1 MANQKKQG
9 KFQQKKTQKQT
20 PAAKT
25 SSDMNTTKSP
35 GRTAVITAVSLCV
48 FVGILACILFW
59 FNLGFDIS
67 LPGKTFSPG
76 VTIAGVDVGGLKKSE
91 AVEAVSAAIG
101 NSYETES
108 MTVTVLDKEL
118 LITPADSGASFDV
131 EGAVAAAFRTNT
143 AGQDDLNV
151 DIVPYLN
158 LNADAIRNKIAEFGK
173 DFPTEGIP
181 TGSQILQETVD
192 GQKLDVLEVTIG
204 TVYYDF
210 SEEAVYQAI
219 RKAYNAHRFTAD
231 YTCNRMDAAAVD
243 LDALY
248 AQHCIEPVSAALDP
262 ETLEVSQSVVG
273 YRFDLDQAKEALLNS
288 NPGDVLKFPFMEIQP
303 DMDTETLKSM
313 LFRDELSSYE
323 AYQSSSYNR
332 ATNLRL
338 ACEALNGIILLPG
351 DEFSY
356 NKALGERTAEKG
368 YLGAAS
374 YLNGETVTTL
384 GGGICQPSSAL
395 YMCTLYADLEI
406 VERTCHSY
414 PSSYVPL
421 GMDATVSWGGPDFRF
436 KNNTA
441 FPIRI
446 DAVAD
451 GGKVIIKLIGTETK
465 DYYVKMEYEVLGVS
479 YPKTIEEEVEPGSGH
494 KDGEVKTTAYTGYT
508 VQSYKLKYDRE
519 TDELISREKESYS
532 VYSKRDKV
540 VYRVKGEE
548 TKPTETT
555 EPKPTETKPTK
566 PKPTETK
573 PTEPKPTETKP
584 TEPKPTET
592 EPTVPKPTETEPTV
606 PKPTETEPT
615 VPEPTEPEPTQ
626 TTPPETTTP
635 PTTEPTSPPTEAA
648 PSEESESSES

>member
-20 PAAKT
+20 TAAKT
-25 SSDMNTTKSP
+25 SSDVNSTKSP

-108 MTVTVLDKEL
+108 MTVTVLDKQL

-131 EGAVAAAFRTNT
+131 EGAVAAAFRSGT
-143 AGQDDLNV
+143 AGQDDPQV
-151 DIVPYLN
+151 DIIPYLN
-158 LNADAIRNKIAEFGK
+158 LNTEAIRSKIADFGK

-192 GQKLDVLEVTIG
+192 GQEQDVLEVTVG

-210 SEEAVYQAI
+210 SEEALYQAI

-248 AQHCIEPVSAALDP
+248 AEHCIDAVSAELDP

-273 YRFDLDQAKEALLNS
+273 YRFDLEQAKEALLNS
-288 NPGDVLKFPFMEIQP
+288 QPGDVLKFPFLDIQP

-313 LFRDELSSYE
+313 LFRDELATYE
-323 AYQSSSYNR
+323 AYQGSSSNR

-356 NKALGERTAEKG
+356 NQALGERTADKG
-368 YLGAAS
+368 YKGAAS

-436 KNNTA
+436 KNNTD

-451 GGKVIIKLIGTETK
+451 GGKVTIKLIGTETK

-479 YPKTIEEEVEPGSGH
+479 YPETKEIEVEPGSGH

-508 VQSYKLKYDRE
+508 VQSYKLKYDRDS
-519 TDELISREKESYS
+519 DELISREKESYS
-532 VYSKRDKV
+532 AYSKRDKV
-540 VYRVKGEE
+540 VYRVKGAE
-548 TKPTETT
+548 TKPT
-555 EPKPTETKPTK
+555 
-566 PKPTETK
+566 
-573 PTEPKPTETKP
+573 
-584 TEPKPTET
+584 
-592 EPTVPKPTETEPTV
+592 
-606 PKPTETEPT
+606 
-615 VPEPTEPEPTQ
+615 EPTQ

-635 PTTEPTSPPTEAA
+635 PATVPTTPPETTVPPTTTPTTPPETTTPPTTAPTTPPTEATTPDPVTPPA
-648 PSEESESSES
+648 ESESGEG

>member
-20 PAAKT
+20 TAAKT
-25 SSDMNTTKSP
+25 SSDVNSTKSP

-108 MTVTVLDKEL
+108 MTVTVLDKQL

-131 EGAVAAAFRTNT
+131 EGAVAAAFRSGT
-143 AGQDDLNV
+143 AGQDDPQV
-151 DIVPYLN
+151 DIIPYLN
-158 LNADAIRNKIAEFGK
+158 LNTEAIRSKIADFGK

-192 GQKLDVLEVTIG
+192 GQEQDVLEVTVG

-210 SEEAVYQAI
+210 SEEALYQAI

-248 AQHCIEPVSAALDP
+248 AEHCIDAVSAELDP

-273 YRFDLDQAKEALLNS
+273 YRFDLEQAKEALLNS
-288 NPGDVLKFPFMEIQP
+288 QPGDVLKFPFLDIQP

-313 LFRDELSSYE
+313 LFRDELATYE
-323 AYQSSSYNR
+323 AYQGSSSNR

-356 NKALGERTAEKG
+356 NQALGERTADKG
-368 YLGAAS
+368 YKGAAS

-436 KNNTA
+436 KNNTD

-451 GGKVIIKLIGTETK
+451 GGKVTIKLIGTETK

-479 YPKTIEEEVEPGSGH
+479 YPETKEIEVEPGSGH

-508 VQSYKLKYDRE
+508 VQSYKLKYDRDS
-519 TDELISREKESYS
+519 DELISREKESYS
-532 VYSKRDKV
+532 AYSKRDKV
-540 VYRVKGEE
+540 VYRVKGAE
-548 TKPTETT
+548 TKPTET
-555 EPKPTETKPTK
+555 
-566 PKPTETK
+566 
-573 PTEPKPTETKP
+573 
-584 TEPKPTET
+584 
-592 EPTVPKPTETEPTV
+592 
-606 PKPTETEPT
+606 
-615 VPEPTEPEPTQ
+615 EPTQ

-635 PTTEPTSPPTEAA
+635 PATVPTTPPETTVPPTTTPTTPPETTTPPTTAPTTPPTEATTPDPVTPPA
-648 PSEESESSES
+648 ESESGEG

>member
-20 PAAKT
+20 TAAKT
-25 SSDMNTTKSP
+25 SSDVNSTKSP

-76 VTIAGVDVGGLKKSE
+76 VTIAGVDVGGLKKSD

-101 NSYETES
+101 SSYETES
-108 MTVTVLDKEL
+108 MTVTVLDKQL

-131 EGAVAAAFRTNT
+131 EGAVAAAFRSGT
-143 AGQDDLNV
+143 AGQDDPQV
-151 DIVPYLN
+151 DIIPYLN
-158 LNADAIRNKIAEFGK
+158 LNTEAIRSKIADFGK

-192 GQKLDVLEVTIG
+192 GQEQDVLEVTVG

-210 SEEAVYQAI
+210 SEEALYQAI

-248 AQHCIEPVSAALDP
+248 AEHCIDAVSAELDP

-273 YRFDLDQAKEALLNS
+273 YRFDLEQAKEALLNS
-288 NPGDVLKFPFMEIQP
+288 QPGDVLKFPFLDIQP

-313 LFRDELSSYE
+313 LFRDELATYE
-323 AYQSSSYNR
+323 AYQGSSSNR

-356 NKALGERTAEKG
+356 NQALGERTADKG
-368 YLGAAS
+368 YKGAAS

-436 KNNTA
+436 KNNTD

-451 GGKVIIKLIGTETK
+451 GGKVTIKLIGTETK

-479 YPKTIEEEVEPGSGH
+479 YPETKEIEVEPGSGH

-508 VQSYKLKYDRE
+508 VQSYKLKYDRDS
-519 TDELISREKESYS
+519 DELISREKESYS
-532 VYSKRDKV
+532 AYSKRDKV
-540 VYRVKGEE
+540 VYRVKGAE
-548 TKPTETT
+548 TKPTET
-555 EPKPTETKPTK
+555 
-566 PKPTETK
+566 
-573 PTEPKPTETKP
+573 
-584 TEPKPTET
+584 
-592 EPTVPKPTETEPTV
+592 
-606 PKPTETEPT
+606 
-615 VPEPTEPEPTQ
+615 EPTQ

-635 PTTEPTSPPTEAA
+635 PATVPTTPPETTVPPTTAPTTPPETTTPPTTVPTTPPTEATT
-648 PSEESESSES
+648 PDPVTPPVESESGEG

>member
-20 PAAKT
+20 TAAKT
-25 SSDMNTTKSP
+25 SSDVNSTKSP

-108 MTVTVLDKEL
+108 MTVTVLDKQL

-131 EGAVAAAFRTNT
+131 EGAVAAAFRSGT
-143 AGQDDLNV
+143 AGQDDPQV
-151 DIVPYLN
+151 DIIPYLN
-158 LNADAIRNKIAEFGK
+158 LNTEAIRSKIADFGK

-192 GQKLDVLEVTIG
+192 GQEQDVLEVTVG

-210 SEEAVYQAI
+210 SEEALYQAI

-248 AQHCIEPVSAALDP
+248 AEHCIDAVSAELDP

-273 YRFDLDQAKEALLNS
+273 YRFDLEQAKEALLNS
-288 NPGDVLKFPFMEIQP
+288 QPGDVLKFPFLDIQP

-313 LFRDELSSYE
+313 LFRDELATYE
-323 AYQSSSYNR
+323 AYQGSSSNR

-356 NKALGERTAEKG
+356 NQALGERTADKG
-368 YLGAAS
+368 YKGAAS

-436 KNNTA
+436 KNNTD

-451 GGKVIIKLIGTETK
+451 GGKVTIKLIGTETK

-479 YPKTIEEEVEPGSGH
+479 YPETKEIEVEPGSGH

-508 VQSYKLKYDRE
+508 VQSYKLKYDRDS
-519 TDELISREKESYS
+519 DELISREKESYS
-532 VYSKRDKV
+532 AYSKRDKV
-540 VYRVKGEE
+540 VYRVKGAE
-548 TKPTETT
+548 T
-555 EPKPTETKPTK
+555 
-566 PKPTETK
+566 
-573 PTEPKPTETKP
+573 
-584 TEPKPTET
+584 KPTET
-592 EPTVPKPTETEPTV
+592 EPTTPPETTV
-606 PKPTETEPT
+606 PPTTTP
-615 VPEPTEPEPTQ
+615 

-635 PTTEPTSPPTEAA
+635 PTTAPTTPPTEATTPDPVTPPA
-648 PSEESESSES
+648 ESESGEG

>member
-20 PAAKT
+20 TAAKT
-25 SSDMNTTKSP
+25 SSDVNSTKSP

-108 MTVTVLDKEL
+108 MTVTVLDKQL

-131 EGAVAAAFRTNT
+131 EGAVAAAFRIGT
-143 AGQDDLNV
+143 AGQDDPQV
-151 DIVPYLN
+151 DIIPYLN
-158 LNADAIRNKIAEFGK
+158 LNTEAIRSKIADFGK

-192 GQKLDVLEVTIG
+192 GQEQDVLEVTVG

-210 SEEAVYQAI
+210 SEEALYQAI

-248 AQHCIEPVSAALDP
+248 AEHCIDAVSAELDP

-273 YRFDLDQAKEALLNS
+273 YRFDLEQAKEALLNS
-288 NPGDVLKFPFMEIQP
+288 QPGDVLKFPFLDIQP

-313 LFRDELSSYE
+313 LFRDELATYE
-323 AYQSSSYNR
+323 AYQGSSSNR

-356 NKALGERTAEKG
+356 NQALGERTADKG
-368 YLGAAS
+368 YKGAAS

-436 KNNTA
+436 KNNTD

-451 GGKVIIKLIGTETK
+451 GGKVTIKLIGTETK

-479 YPKTIEEEVEPGSGH
+479 YPETKEIEVEPGSGH

-508 VQSYKLKYDRE
+508 VQSYKLKYDRDS
-519 TDELISREKESYS
+519 DELISREKESYS
-532 VYSKRDKV
+532 AYSKRDKV
-540 VYRVKGEE
+540 VYRVKGAE
-548 TKPTETT
+548 TKPTET
-555 EPKPTETKPTK
+555 
-566 PKPTETK
+566 
-573 PTEPKPTETKP
+573 
-584 TEPKPTET
+584 
-592 EPTVPKPTETEPTV
+592 
-606 PKPTETEPT
+606 
-615 VPEPTEPEPTQ
+615 EPTQ

-635 PTTEPTSPPTEAA
+635 PATVPTTPPETTVPPTTAPTTPPETTTPPTTAPTTPPTEATTPDPVTPPA
-648 PSEESESSES
+648 ESESGEG

>member
-1 MANQKKQG
+1 MANQKIQG

-20 PAAKT
+20 TAAKT
-25 SSDMNTTKSP
+25 SSDVNSTKSP

-108 MTVTVLDKEL
+108 MTVTVLDKQL

-131 EGAVAAAFRTNT
+131 EGAVAAAFRSGT
-143 AGQDDLNV
+143 AGQDDPQV
-151 DIVPYLN
+151 DIIPYLN
-158 LNADAIRNKIAEFGK
+158 LNTEAIRSKIADFGK

-192 GQKLDVLEVTIG
+192 GQEQDVLEVTVG

-210 SEEAVYQAI
+210 SEEALYQAI

-248 AQHCIEPVSAALDP
+248 AEHCIDAVSAELDP

-273 YRFDLDQAKEALLNS
+273 YRFDLEQAKEALLNS
-288 NPGDVLKFPFMEIQP
+288 QPGDVLKFPFLDIQP

-313 LFRDELSSYE
+313 LFRDELATYE
-323 AYQSSSYNR
+323 AYQGSSSNR

-356 NKALGERTAEKG
+356 NQALGERTADKG
-368 YLGAAS
+368 YKGAAS

-436 KNNTA
+436 KNNTD

-451 GGKVIIKLIGTETK
+451 GGKVTIKLIGTETK

-479 YPKTIEEEVEPGSGH
+479 YPETKEIEVEPGSGH

-508 VQSYKLKYDRE
+508 VQSYKLKYDRDS
-519 TDELISREKESYS
+519 DELISREKESYS
-532 VYSKRDKV
+532 AYSKRDKV
-540 VYRVKGEE
+540 VYRVKGAE
-548 TKPTETT
+548 TKPT
-555 EPKPTETKPTK
+555 
-566 PKPTETK
+566 
-573 PTEPKPTETKP
+573 
-584 TEPKPTET
+584 
-592 EPTVPKPTETEPTV
+592 
-606 PKPTETEPT
+606 
-615 VPEPTEPEPTQ
+615 EPTQ

-635 PTTEPTSPPTEAA
+635 PATVPTTPPETTVPPTTTPTTPPETTTPPTTAPTTPPTEATTPDPVTPPA
-648 PSEESESSES
+648 ESESGEG

>member
-20 PAAKT
+20 TAAKT
-25 SSDMNTTKSP
+25 SSDVNSTKSP

-108 MTVTVLDKEL
+108 MTVTVLDKQL

-131 EGAVAAAFRTNT
+131 EGAVAAAFRSGT
-143 AGQDDLNV
+143 AGQDDPQV
-151 DIVPYLN
+151 DIIPYLN
-158 LNADAIRNKIAEFGK
+158 LNTEAIRSKIADFGK

-192 GQKLDVLEVTIG
+192 GQEQDVLEVTVG

-210 SEEAVYQAI
+210 SEEALYQAI

-248 AQHCIEPVSAALDP
+248 AEHCIDAVSAELDP

-273 YRFDLDQAKEALLNS
+273 YRFDLEQAKEALLNS
-288 NPGDVLKFPFMEIQP
+288 QPGDVLKFPFLDIQP

-313 LFRDELSSYE
+313 LFRDELATYE
-323 AYQSSSYNR
+323 AYQGSSSNR

-356 NKALGERTAEKG
+356 NQALGERTADKG
-368 YLGAAS
+368 YKGAAS

-436 KNNTA
+436 KNNTD

-451 GGKVIIKLIGTETK
+451 GGKVTIKLIGTETK

-479 YPKTIEEEVEPGSGH
+479 YPETKEIEVGPGSGH

-508 VQSYKLKYDRE
+508 VQSYKLKYDRDS
-519 TDELISREKESYS
+519 DELISREKESYS
-532 VYSKRDKV
+532 AYSKRDKV
-540 VYRVKGEE
+540 VYRVKGAE
-548 TKPTETT
+548 TKPT
-555 EPKPTETKPTK
+555 
-566 PKPTETK
+566 
-573 PTEPKPTETKP
+573 
-584 TEPKPTET
+584 
-592 EPTVPKPTETEPTV
+592 
-606 PKPTETEPT
+606 
-615 VPEPTEPEPTQ
+615 EPTQ

-635 PTTEPTSPPTEAA
+635 PATVPTTPPETTVPPTTTPTTPPETTTPPTTAPTTPPTEATTPDPVTPPA
-648 PSEESESSES
+648 ESESGEG

>member
-20 PAAKT
+20 TAAKT
-25 SSDMNTTKSP
+25 SSDVNSTKSP

-91 AVEAVSAAIG
+91 AVEAVSTAIG

-108 MTVTVLDKEL
+108 MTVTVLDKQL

-131 EGAVAAAFRTNT
+131 EGAVAAAFRSGT
-143 AGQDDLNV
+143 AGQDDPQV
-151 DIVPYLN
+151 DIIPYLN
-158 LNADAIRNKIAEFGK
+158 LNTEAIRSKIADFGK

-192 GQKLDVLEVTIG
+192 GQEQDVLEVTVG

-210 SEEAVYQAI
+210 SEEALYQAI

-248 AQHCIEPVSAALDP
+248 AEHCIDAVSAELDP

-273 YRFDLDQAKEALLNS
+273 YRFDLEQAKEALLNS
-288 NPGDVLKFPFMEIQP
+288 QPGDVLKFPFLDIQP

-313 LFRDELSSYE
+313 LFRDELATYE
-323 AYQSSSYNR
+323 AYQGSSSNR

-356 NKALGERTAEKG
+356 NQALGERTADKG
-368 YLGAAS
+368 YKGAAS

-436 KNNTA
+436 KNNTD

-451 GGKVIIKLIGTETK
+451 GGKVTIKLIGTETK

-479 YPKTIEEEVEPGSGH
+479 YPETKEIEVEPGSGH

-508 VQSYKLKYDRE
+508 VQSYKLKYDRDS
-519 TDELISREKESYS
+519 DELISREKESYS
-532 VYSKRDKV
+532 AYSKRDKV
-540 VYRVKGEE
+540 VYRVKGAE
-548 TKPTETT
+548 TKPTET
-555 EPKPTETKPTK
+555 
-566 PKPTETK
+566 
-573 PTEPKPTETKP
+573 
-584 TEPKPTET
+584 
-592 EPTVPKPTETEPTV
+592 
-606 PKPTETEPT
+606 
-615 VPEPTEPEPTQ
+615 EPTQ

-635 PTTEPTSPPTEAA
+635 PATVPTTPPETTVPPTTTPTTPPETTTPPTTAPTTPPTEATTPDPVTPPA
-648 PSEESESSES
+648 ESESGEG

>member
-20 PAAKT
+20 TAAKT
-25 SSDMNTTKSP
+25 SSDVNSTKSP

-101 NSYETES
+101 SSYETES
-108 MTVTVLDKEL
+108 MTVTVLDKQL

-131 EGAVAAAFRTNT
+131 EGAVAAAFRSGT
-143 AGQDDLNV
+143 AGQDDPQV
-151 DIVPYLN
+151 DIIPYLN
-158 LNADAIRNKIAEFGK
+158 LNTEAIRSKIADFGK

-192 GQKLDVLEVTIG
+192 GQEQDVLEVTVG

-210 SEEAVYQAI
+210 SEEALYQAI

-248 AQHCIEPVSAALDP
+248 AEHCIDAVSAELDP

-273 YRFDLDQAKEALLNS
+273 YRFDLEQAKEALLNS
-288 NPGDVLKFPFMEIQP
+288 QPGDVLKFPFLDIQP

-313 LFRDELSSYE
+313 LFRDELATYE
-323 AYQSSSYNR
+323 AYQGSSSNR

-356 NKALGERTAEKG
+356 NQALGERTADKG
-368 YLGAAS
+368 YKGAAS

-436 KNNTA
+436 KNNTD

-451 GGKVIIKLIGTETK
+451 GGKVTIKLIGTETK

-479 YPKTIEEEVEPGSGH
+479 YPETKEIEVEPGSGH

-508 VQSYKLKYDRE
+508 VQSYKLKYDRDS
-519 TDELISREKESYS
+519 DELISREKESYS
-532 VYSKRDKV
+532 AYSKRDKV
-540 VYRVKGEE
+540 VYRVKGAE
-548 TKPTETT
+548 TKPT
-555 EPKPTETKPTK
+555 
-566 PKPTETK
+566 
-573 PTEPKPTETKP
+573 
-584 TEPKPTET
+584 
-592 EPTVPKPTETEPTV
+592 
-606 PKPTETEPT
+606 
-615 VPEPTEPEPTQ
+615 EPTQ

-635 PTTEPTSPPTEAA
+635 PATVPTTPPETTVPPTTTPTTPPETTTPPTTAPTTPPTEATTPDPVTPPA
-648 PSEESESSES
+648 ESESGEG

>member
-20 PAAKT
+20 TAAKT
-25 SSDMNTTKSP
+25 SSDVNSTKSP

-108 MTVTVLDKEL
+108 MTVTVLDKQL

-131 EGAVAAAFRTNT
+131 EGAVAAAFRSGT
-143 AGQDDLNV
+143 AGQDDPQV
-151 DIVPYLN
+151 DIIPYLN
-158 LNADAIRNKIAEFGK
+158 LNTEAIRSKIADFGK

-192 GQKLDVLEVTIG
+192 GQEQDVLEVTVG

-210 SEEAVYQAI
+210 SEEALYQAI

-248 AQHCIEPVSAALDP
+248 AEHCIDAVSAELDP

-273 YRFDLDQAKEALLNS
+273 YRFDLEQAKEALLNS
-288 NPGDVLKFPFMEIQP
+288 QPGDVLKFPFLDIQP

-313 LFRDELSSYE
+313 LFRDELATYE
-323 AYQSSSYNR
+323 AYQGSSSNR

-356 NKALGERTAEKG
+356 NQALGERTADKG
-368 YLGAAS
+368 YKGAAS

-436 KNNTA
+436 KNNTD

-451 GGKVIIKLIGTETK
+451 GGKVTIKLIGTETK

-479 YPKTIEEEVEPGSGH
+479 YPETKEIEVEPGSGH

-508 VQSYKLKYDRE
+508 VQSYKLKYDRDS
-519 TDELISREKESYS
+519 DELISREKESYS
-532 VYSKRDKV
+532 AYSKRDKV
-540 VYRVKGEE
+540 VYRVKGAE
-548 TKPTETT
+548 TKPTET
-555 EPKPTETKPTK
+555 
-566 PKPTETK
+566 
-573 PTEPKPTETKP
+573 
-584 TEPKPTET
+584 
-592 EPTVPKPTETEPTV
+592 
-606 PKPTETEPT
+606 
-615 VPEPTEPEPTQ
+615 EPTQ

-635 PTTEPTSPPTEAA
+635 PATVPTTPPETTVPPTTAPTTPPETTTPPTTAPTTPPTEATTPDPVTPPA
-648 PSEESESSES
+648 ESESGEG

>member
-20 PAAKT
+20 TAAKT
-25 SSDMNTTKSP
+25 SSDVNSTKSP

-91 AVEAVSAAIG
+91 AVEAVSTAIG

-108 MTVTVLDKEL
+108 MTVTVLDKQL

-131 EGAVAAAFRTNT
+131 EGAVAAAFRSGT
-143 AGQDDLNV
+143 AGQDDPQV
-151 DIVPYLN
+151 DIIPYLN
-158 LNADAIRNKIAEFGK
+158 LNTEAIRSKIADFGK

-192 GQKLDVLEVTIG
+192 GQEQDVLEVTVG

-210 SEEAVYQAI
+210 SEEALYQAI
-219 RKAYNAHRFTAD
+219 CKAYNAHRFTAD

-248 AQHCIEPVSAALDP
+248 AEHCIDAVSAELDP

-273 YRFDLDQAKEALLNS
+273 YRFDLEQAKEALLNS
-288 NPGDVLKFPFMEIQP
+288 QPGDVLKFPFLDIQP

-313 LFRDELSSYE
+313 LFRDELATYE
-323 AYQSSSYNR
+323 AYQGSSSNR

-356 NKALGERTAEKG
+356 NQALGERTADKG
-368 YLGAAS
+368 YKGAAS

-436 KNNTA
+436 KNNTD

-451 GGKVIIKLIGTETK
+451 GGKVTIKLIGTETK

-479 YPKTIEEEVEPGSGH
+479 YPETKEIEVEPGSGH

-508 VQSYKLKYDRE
+508 VQSYKLKYDRDS
-519 TDELISREKESYS
+519 DELISREKESYS
-532 VYSKRDKV
+532 AYSKRDKV
-540 VYRVKGEE
+540 VYRVKGAE
-548 TKPTETT
+548 TKPTET
-555 EPKPTETKPTK
+555 
-566 PKPTETK
+566 
-573 PTEPKPTETKP
+573 
-584 TEPKPTET
+584 
-592 EPTVPKPTETEPTV
+592 
-606 PKPTETEPT
+606 
-615 VPEPTEPEPTQ
+615 EPTQ

-635 PTTEPTSPPTEAA
+635 PATVPTTPPETTVPPTTAPTTPPETTTPPTTAPTTPPTEATTPDPVTPPA
-648 PSEESESSES
+648 ESESGEG

>member
-20 PAAKT
+20 TAAKT
-25 SSDMNTTKSP
+25 SSDVNSTKSP
-35 GRTAVITAVSLCV
+35 GRTAVIAAVSLCV

-108 MTVTVLDKEL
+108 MTVTVLDKQL

-131 EGAVAAAFRTNT
+131 EGAVAAAFRSGT
-143 AGQDDLNV
+143 AGQDDPQV
-151 DIVPYLN
+151 DIIPYLN
-158 LNADAIRNKIAEFGK
+158 LNTEAIRSKIADFGK

-192 GQKLDVLEVTIG
+192 GQEQDVLEVTVG

-210 SEEAVYQAI
+210 SEEALYQAI

-248 AQHCIEPVSAALDP
+248 AEHCIDAVSAELDP

-273 YRFDLDQAKEALLNS
+273 YRFDLEQAKEALLNS
-288 NPGDVLKFPFMEIQP
+288 QPGDVLKFPFLDIQP

-313 LFRDELSSYE
+313 LFRDELATYE
-323 AYQSSSYNR
+323 AYQGSSSNR

-356 NKALGERTAEKG
+356 NQALGERTADKG
-368 YLGAAS
+368 YKGAAS

-436 KNNTA
+436 KNNTD

-451 GGKVIIKLIGTETK
+451 GGKVTIKLIGTETK

-479 YPKTIEEEVEPGSGH
+479 YPETKEIEVEPGSGH

-508 VQSYKLKYDRE
+508 VQSYKLKYDRDS
-519 TDELISREKESYS
+519 DELISREKESYS
-532 VYSKRDKV
+532 AYSKRDKV
-540 VYRVKGEE
+540 VYRVKGAE
-548 TKPTETT
+548 TKPTET
-555 EPKPTETKPTK
+555 
-566 PKPTETK
+566 
-573 PTEPKPTETKP
+573 
-584 TEPKPTET
+584 
-592 EPTVPKPTETEPTV
+592 
-606 PKPTETEPT
+606 
-615 VPEPTEPEPTQ
+615 EPTQ

-635 PTTEPTSPPTEAA
+635 PATVPTTPPETTVPPTTTPTTPPETTTPPTTAPTTPPTEATTPDPVTPPA
-648 PSEESESSES
+648 ESESGEG

>member
-20 PAAKT
+20 TAAKT
-25 SSDMNTTKSP
+25 SSDVNSTKSP

-48 FVGILACILFW
+48 FVGIFACILFW

-108 MTVTVLDKEL
+108 MTVTVLDKQL

-131 EGAVAAAFRTNT
+131 EGAVAAAFRSGT
-143 AGQDDLNV
+143 AGQDDPQV
-151 DIVPYLN
+151 DIIPYLN
-158 LNADAIRNKIAEFGK
+158 LNTEAIRSKIADFGK

-192 GQKLDVLEVTIG
+192 GQEQDVLEVTVG

-210 SEEAVYQAI
+210 SEEALYQAI

-248 AQHCIEPVSAALDP
+248 AEHCIDAVSAELDP

-273 YRFDLDQAKEALLNS
+273 YRFDLEQAKEALLNS
-288 NPGDVLKFPFMEIQP
+288 QPGDVLKFPFLDIQP

-313 LFRDELSSYE
+313 LFRDELATYE
-323 AYQSSSYNR
+323 AYQGSSSNR

-356 NKALGERTAEKG
+356 NQALGERTADKG
-368 YLGAAS
+368 YKGAAS

-436 KNNTA
+436 KNNTD

-451 GGKVIIKLIGTETK
+451 GGKVTIKLIGTETK

-479 YPKTIEEEVEPGSGH
+479 YPETKEIEVEPGSGH

-508 VQSYKLKYDRE
+508 VQSYKLKYDRDS
-519 TDELISREKESYS
+519 DELISREKESYS
-532 VYSKRDKV
+532 AYSKRDKV
-540 VYRVKGEE
+540 VYRVKGAE
-548 TKPTETT
+548 TKPTET
-555 EPKPTETKPTK
+555 
-566 PKPTETK
+566 
-573 PTEPKPTETKP
+573 
-584 TEPKPTET
+584 
-592 EPTVPKPTETEPTV
+592 
-606 PKPTETEPT
+606 
-615 VPEPTEPEPTQ
+615 EPTQ

-635 PTTEPTSPPTEAA
+635 PATVPTTPPETTVPPTTAPTTPPETTTPPTTAPTTPPTEATTPDPVTPPA
-648 PSEESESSES
+648 ESESGEG

>member
-108 MTVTVLDKEL
+108 MTVTVLDKQL

-131 EGAVAAAFRTNT
+131 EGAVAAAFRSGT
-143 AGQDDLNV
+143 AGQDDPQV
-151 DIVPYLN
+151 DIIPYLN
-158 LNADAIRNKIAEFGK
+158 LNTEAIRSKIADFGK

-192 GQKLDVLEVTIG
+192 GQEQDVLEVTVG

-210 SEEAVYQAI
+210 SEEALYQAI

-248 AQHCIEPVSAALDP
+248 AEHCIDAVSAELDP

-273 YRFDLDQAKEALLNS
+273 YRFDLEQAKEALLNS
-288 NPGDVLKFPFMEIQP
+288 QPGDVLKFPFLDIQP

-313 LFRDELSSYE
+313 LFRDELATYE
-323 AYQSSSYNR
+323 AYQGSSSNR

-356 NKALGERTAEKG
+356 NQALGERTADKG
-368 YLGAAS
+368 YKGAAS

-436 KNNTA
+436 KNNTD

-451 GGKVIIKLIGTETK
+451 GGKVTIKLIGTETK

-479 YPKTIEEEVEPGSGH
+479 YPETKEIEVEPGSGH

-508 VQSYKLKYDRE
+508 VQSYKLKYDRDS
-519 TDELISREKESYS
+519 DELISREKESYS
-532 VYSKRDKV
+532 AYSKRDKV
-540 VYRVKGEE
+540 VYRVKGAE
-548 TKPTETT
+548 TKPT
-555 EPKPTETKPTK
+555 
-566 PKPTETK
+566 
-573 PTEPKPTETKP
+573 
-584 TEPKPTET
+584 
-592 EPTVPKPTETEPTV
+592 
-606 PKPTETEPT
+606 
-615 VPEPTEPEPTQ
+615 EPTQ

-635 PTTEPTSPPTEAA
+635 PATVPTTPPETTVPPTTTPTTPPETTTPPTTAPTTPPTEATTPDPVTPPA
-648 PSEESESSES
+648 ESESGEG

>member
-20 PAAKT
+20 TAAKT
-25 SSDMNTTKSP
+25 SSDVNSTKSP

-91 AVEAVSAAIG
+91 AVEAVSTAIG

-108 MTVTVLDKEL
+108 MTVTVLDKQL

-131 EGAVAAAFRTNT
+131 EGAVAAAFRSGT
-143 AGQDDLNV
+143 AGQDDPQV
-151 DIVPYLN
+151 DIIPYLN
-158 LNADAIRNKIAEFGK
+158 LNTEAIRSKIADFGK

-192 GQKLDVLEVTIG
+192 GQEQDVLEVTVG

-210 SEEAVYQAI
+210 SEEALYQAI

-248 AQHCIEPVSAALDP
+248 AEHCIDAVSAELDP

-273 YRFDLDQAKEALLNS
+273 YRFDLEQAKEALLNS
-288 NPGDVLKFPFMEIQP
+288 QPGDVLKFPFLDIQP

-313 LFRDELSSYE
+313 LFRDELATYE
-323 AYQSSSYNR
+323 AYQGSSSNR

-356 NKALGERTAEKG
+356 NQALGERTADKG
-368 YLGAAS
+368 YKGAAS

-436 KNNTA
+436 KNNTD

-451 GGKVIIKLIGTETK
+451 GGKVTIKLIGTETK

-479 YPKTIEEEVEPGSGH
+479 YPETKEIEVEPGSGH

-508 VQSYKLKYDRE
+508 VQSYKLKYDRDS
-519 TDELISREKESYS
+519 DELISREKESYS
-532 VYSKRDKV
+532 AYSKRDKV
-540 VYRVKGEE
+540 VYRVKGAE
-548 TKPTETT
+548 TKPTET
-555 EPKPTETKPTK
+555 
-566 PKPTETK
+566 
-573 PTEPKPTETKP
+573 
-584 TEPKPTET
+584 
-592 EPTVPKPTETEPTV
+592 
-606 PKPTETEPT
+606 
-615 VPEPTEPEPTQ
+615 EPTQ

-635 PTTEPTSPPTEAA
+635 PATVPTTPPETTVPPTTAPTTPPETTTPPTTAPTTPPTEATTPDPVTPPA
-648 PSEESESSES
+648 ESESGEG

>member
-20 PAAKT
+20 TAAKT
-25 SSDMNTTKSP
+25 SSDVNSTKSP

-108 MTVTVLDKEL
+108 MTVTVLDKQL

-131 EGAVAAAFRTNT
+131 EGAVAAAFRSST
-143 AGQDDLNV
+143 AGQDDPQV
-151 DIVPYLN
+151 DIIPYLN
-158 LNADAIRNKIAEFGK
+158 LNTEAIRSKIADFGK

-192 GQKLDVLEVTIG
+192 GQEQDVLEVTVG

-210 SEEAVYQAI
+210 SEEALYQAI

-248 AQHCIEPVSAALDP
+248 AEHCIDAVSAELDP

-273 YRFDLDQAKEALLNS
+273 YRFDLEQAKEALLNS
-288 NPGDVLKFPFMEIQP
+288 QPGDVLKFPFLDIQP

-313 LFRDELSSYE
+313 LFRDELATYE
-323 AYQSSSYNR
+323 AYQGSSSNR

-356 NKALGERTAEKG
+356 NQALGERTADKG
-368 YLGAAS
+368 YKGAAS

-436 KNNTA
+436 KNNTD

-451 GGKVIIKLIGTETK
+451 GGKVTIKLIGTETK

-479 YPKTIEEEVEPGSGH
+479 YPETKEIEVEPGSGH

-508 VQSYKLKYDRE
+508 VQSYKLKYDRDS
-519 TDELISREKESYS
+519 DELISREKESYS
-532 VYSKRDKV
+532 AYSKRDKV
-540 VYRVKGEE
+540 VYRVKGAE
-548 TKPTETT
+548 TKPT
-555 EPKPTETKPTK
+555 
-566 PKPTETK
+566 
-573 PTEPKPTETKP
+573 
-584 TEPKPTET
+584 
-592 EPTVPKPTETEPTV
+592 
-606 PKPTETEPT
+606 
-615 VPEPTEPEPTQ
+615 EPTQ

-635 PTTEPTSPPTEAA
+635 PATVPTTPPETTVPPTTTPTTPPETTTPPTTAPTTPPTEATTPDPVTPPA
-648 PSEESESSES
+648 ESESGEG

>member
-20 PAAKT
+20 TAAKT
-25 SSDMNTTKSP
+25 SSDVNSTKAP
-35 GRTAVITAVSLCV
+35 GRTAVTTAVSLCV

-59 FNLGFDIS
+59 YNLGFDIS

-108 MTVTVLDKEL
+108 MTVTVLDKQL

-131 EGAVAAAFRTNT
+131 EGAVAAAFRSGT
-143 AGQDDLNV
+143 AGQDDPQV
-151 DIVPYLN
+151 DIIPYLN
-158 LNADAIRNKIAEFGK
+158 LNTEAIRSKIADFGK

-192 GQKLDVLEVTIG
+192 GQEQDVLEVTVG

-210 SEEAVYQAI
+210 SEEALYQAI

-248 AQHCIEPVSAALDP
+248 AEHCIDAVSAELDP

-273 YRFDLDQAKEALLNS
+273 YRFDLEQAKEALLNS
-288 NPGDVLKFPFMEIQP
+288 QPGDVLKFPFLDIQP

-313 LFRDELSSYE
+313 LFRDELATYE
-323 AYQSSSYNR
+323 AYQGSSSNR

-356 NKALGERTAEKG
+356 NQALGERTADKG
-368 YLGAAS
+368 YKGAAS

-436 KNNTA
+436 KNNTD

-451 GGKVIIKLIGTETK
+451 GGKVTIKLIGTETK

-479 YPKTIEEEVEPGSGH
+479 YPETKEIEVEPGSGH

-508 VQSYKLKYDRE
+508 VQSYKLKYDRDS
-519 TDELISREKESYS
+519 DEQISREKESYS
-532 VYSKRDKV
+532 AYSKRDKV
-540 VYRVKGEE
+540 VYRVKGAE
-548 TKPTETT
+548 TKPTET
-555 EPKPTETKPTK
+555 
-566 PKPTETK
+566 
-573 PTEPKPTETKP
+573 
-584 TEPKPTET
+584 
-592 EPTVPKPTETEPTV
+592 
-606 PKPTETEPT
+606 
-615 VPEPTEPEPTQ
+615 EPTQ

-635 PTTEPTSPPTEAA
+635 PATVPTTPPETTVPPTTAPTTPPETTTPPTTAPTTPPTEATTPDPVTPPA
-648 PSEESESSES
+648 ESESGEG

>member
-20 PAAKT
+20 TAAKT
-25 SSDMNTTKSP
+25 SSDVNSTKAP

-59 FNLGFDIS
+59 YNLGFDIS

-108 MTVTVLDKEL
+108 MTVTVLDKQL

-131 EGAVAAAFRTNT
+131 EGAVAAAFRSGT
-143 AGQDDLNV
+143 AGQDDPQV
-151 DIVPYLN
+151 DIIPYLN
-158 LNADAIRNKIAEFGK
+158 LNTEAIRSKIADFGK

-192 GQKLDVLEVTIG
+192 GQEQDVLEVTVG

-210 SEEAVYQAI
+210 SEEALYQAI

-248 AQHCIEPVSAALDP
+248 AEHCIDAVSAELDP

-273 YRFDLDQAKEALLNS
+273 YRFDLEQAKEALLNS
-288 NPGDVLKFPFMEIQP
+288 QPGDVLKFPFLDIQP

-313 LFRDELSSYE
+313 LFRDELATYE
-323 AYQSSSYNR
+323 AYQGSSSNR

-356 NKALGERTAEKG
+356 NQALGERTADKG
-368 YLGAAS
+368 YKGAAS

-436 KNNTA
+436 KNNTD

-451 GGKVIIKLIGTETK
+451 GGKVTIKLIGTETK

-479 YPKTIEEEVEPGSGH
+479 YPETKEIEVEPGSGH

-508 VQSYKLKYDRE
+508 VQSYKLKYDRDS
-519 TDELISREKESYS
+519 DEQISREKESYS
-532 VYSKRDKV
+532 AYSKRDKV
-540 VYRVKGEE
+540 VYRVKGAE
-548 TKPTETT
+548 TKPTET
-555 EPKPTETKPTK
+555 
-566 PKPTETK
+566 
-573 PTEPKPTETKP
+573 
-584 TEPKPTET
+584 
-592 EPTVPKPTETEPTV
+592 
-606 PKPTETEPT
+606 
-615 VPEPTEPEPTQ
+615 EPTQ

-635 PTTEPTSPPTEAA
+635 PATVPTTPPETTVPPTTAPTTPPETTTPPTTAPTTPPTEATTPDPVTPPA
-648 PSEESESSES
+648 ESESGEG

>member
-9 KFQQKKTQKQT
+9 KFQHKKTQKQT

-108 MTVTVLDKEL
+108 MTVTVLDKQL

-131 EGAVAAAFRTNT
+131 EGAVAAAFRSST
-143 AGQDDLNV
+143 AGQDDPQV
-151 DIVPYLN
+151 DIIPYLN
-158 LNADAIRNKIAEFGK
+158 LNTEAIRSKIADFGK

-192 GQKLDVLEVTIG
+192 GQEQDVLEVTVG

-210 SEEAVYQAI
+210 SEEALYQAI

-248 AQHCIEPVSAALDP
+248 AEHCIDAVSAELDP

-273 YRFDLDQAKEALLNS
+273 YRFDLEQAKEALLNS
-288 NPGDVLKFPFMEIQP
+288 QPGDVLKFPFLDIQP

-313 LFRDELSSYE
+313 LFRDELATYE
-323 AYQSSSYNR
+323 AYQGSSSNR

-356 NKALGERTAEKG
+356 NQALGERTADKG
-368 YLGAAS
+368 YKGAAS

-436 KNNTA
+436 KNNTD

-451 GGKVIIKLIGTETK
+451 GGKVTIKLIGTETK

-479 YPKTIEEEVEPGSGH
+479 YPETKEIEVEPGSGH

-508 VQSYKLKYDRE
+508 VQSYKLKYDRDS
-519 TDELISREKESYS
+519 DELISREKESYS
-532 VYSKRDKV
+532 AYSKRDKV
-540 VYRVKGEE
+540 VYRVKGAE
-548 TKPTETT
+548 TKPT
-555 EPKPTETKPTK
+555 
-566 PKPTETK
+566 
-573 PTEPKPTETKP
+573 
-584 TEPKPTET
+584 
-592 EPTVPKPTETEPTV
+592 
-606 PKPTETEPT
+606 
-615 VPEPTEPEPTQ
+615 EPTQ

-635 PTTEPTSPPTEAA
+635 PATVPTTPPETTVPPTTTPTTPPETTTPPTTAPTTPPTEATTPDPVTPPA
-648 PSEESESSES
+648 ESESGEG

>member
-20 PAAKT
+20 SAAKT
-25 SSDMNTTKSP
+25 SSDQNTTKSP

-59 FNLGFDIS
+59 FNLGIDIS

-91 AVEAVSAAIG
+91 AVEAVSAAVG

-108 MTVTVLDKEL
+108 MAVTVLDQQL

-131 EGAVAAAFRTNT
+131 ESAVAAALRSST
-143 AGQDDLNV
+143 AGQDDLQV

-158 LNADAIRNKIAEFGK
+158 LNTEAIRGKIAEFGK
-173 DFPTEGIP
+173 DYPTEGIP
-181 TGSQILQETVD
+181 TGSQILRETVD
-192 GQKLDVLEVTIG
+192 GQEQDVLEVTIG

-210 SEEAVYQAI
+210 SEEALYQEI

-248 AQHCIEPVSAALDP
+248 AQHCTDAVNAELDP

-273 YRFDLDQAKEALLNS
+273 YRFDLEQAKEALLNA
-288 NPGDVLKFPFMEIQP
+288 NPGDVLKFPFLDVQP

-313 LFRDELSSYE
+313 LFRDELGTYE
-323 AYQSSSYNR
+323 AYQGSSYDR

-356 NKALGERTAEKG
+356 NDALGERTAAKG
-368 YLGAAS
+368 YRPAAA
-374 YLNGETVTTL
+374 YMNGETVSSL

-406 VERTCHSY
+406 IERTCHSY

-421 GMDATVSWGGPDFRF
+421 GMDATVSWGWPDFRF
-436 KNNTA
+436 KNNTD

-451 GGKVIIKLIGTETK
+451 GGTVSIKLVGTETK
-465 DYYVKMEYEVLGVS
+465 DYYVKMEYEILGVS
-479 YPKTIEEEVEPGSGH
+479 YPETKEIKVDPGSGH

-519 TDELISREKESYS
+519 TDELISREKEAYS
-532 VYSKRDKV
+532 AYSKRDKV
-540 VYRVKGEE
+540 VYRVKGAE
-548 TKPTETT
+548 T
-555 EPKPTETKPTK
+555 KPTETKPTHTT
-566 PKPTETK
+566 PPAT
-573 PTEPKPTETKP
+573 TEPPA
-584 TEPKPTET
+584 
-592 EPTVPKPTETEPTV
+592 TVP
-606 PKPTETEPT
+606 
-615 VPEPTEPEPTQ
+615 

-635 PTTEPTSPPTEAA
+635 PTTAPTTPPETTTPPTTAPTTPPTEATT
-648 PSEESESSES
+648 PDPVTPPEESESGEG

>member
-20 PAAKT
+20 TAAKT
-25 SSDMNTTKSP
+25 SSDVNSTKSP

-91 AVEAVSAAIG
+91 AVEAVSTAIG

-108 MTVTVLDKEL
+108 MTVTVLDKQL

-131 EGAVAAAFRTNT
+131 EGAVAAAFRSST
-143 AGQDDLNV
+143 AGQDDPQV
-151 DIVPYLN
+151 DIIPYLN
-158 LNADAIRNKIAEFGK
+158 LNTEAIRSKIADFGK

-192 GQKLDVLEVTIG
+192 GQEQDVLEVTVG

-210 SEEAVYQAI
+210 SEEALYQAI

-248 AQHCIEPVSAALDP
+248 AEHCIDAVSAELDP

-273 YRFDLDQAKEALLNS
+273 YRFDLEQAKEALLNS
-288 NPGDVLKFPFMEIQP
+288 QPGDVLKFPFLDIQP

-313 LFRDELSSYE
+313 LFRDELATYE
-323 AYQSSSYNR
+323 AYQGSSSNR

-356 NKALGERTAEKG
+356 NQALGERTADKG
-368 YLGAAS
+368 YKGAAS

-436 KNNTA
+436 KNNTD

-451 GGKVIIKLIGTETK
+451 GGKVTIKLIGTETK

-479 YPKTIEEEVEPGSGH
+479 YPETKEIEVEPGSGH

-508 VQSYKLKYDRE
+508 VQSYKLKYDRDS
-519 TDELISREKESYS
+519 DELISREKESYS
-532 VYSKRDKV
+532 AYSKRDKV
-540 VYRVKGEE
+540 VYRVKGAE
-548 TKPTETT
+548 TKPTET
-555 EPKPTETKPTK
+555 
-566 PKPTETK
+566 
-573 PTEPKPTETKP
+573 
-584 TEPKPTET
+584 
-592 EPTVPKPTETEPTV
+592 
-606 PKPTETEPT
+606 
-615 VPEPTEPEPTQ
+615 EPTQ

-635 PTTEPTSPPTEAA
+635 PATVPTTPPETTVPPTTAPTTPPETTTPPTTAPTTPPTEATTPDPVTPPA
-648 PSEESESSES
+648 ESESGEG

>member
-20 PAAKT
+20 TAAKT
-25 SSDMNTTKSP
+25 SSDVNSTKSP

-91 AVEAVSAAIG
+91 AVEAVSTAIG

-108 MTVTVLDKEL
+108 MTVTVLDKQL

-131 EGAVAAAFRTNT
+131 EGAVAAAFRSST
-143 AGQDDLNV
+143 AGQDDPQV
-151 DIVPYLN
+151 DIIPYLN
-158 LNADAIRNKIAEFGK
+158 LNTEAIRSKIADFGK

-192 GQKLDVLEVTIG
+192 GQEQDVLEVTVG

-210 SEEAVYQAI
+210 SEEALYQAI

-248 AQHCIEPVSAALDP
+248 AEHCIDAVSAELDP

-273 YRFDLDQAKEALLNS
+273 YRFDLEQAKEALLNS
-288 NPGDVLKFPFMEIQP
+288 QPGDVLKFPFLDIQP
-303 DMDTETLKSM
+303 DMDTKTLKSM
-313 LFRDELSSYE
+313 LFRDELATYE
-323 AYQSSSYNR
+323 AYQGSSSNR

-356 NKALGERTAEKG
+356 NQALGERTADKG
-368 YLGAAS
+368 YKGAAS

-436 KNNTA
+436 KNNTD

-451 GGKVIIKLIGTETK
+451 GGKVTIKLIGTETK

-479 YPKTIEEEVEPGSGH
+479 YPETKEIEVEPGSGH

-508 VQSYKLKYDRE
+508 VQSYKLKYDRDS
-519 TDELISREKESYS
+519 DELISREKESYS
-532 VYSKRDKV
+532 AYSKRDKV
-540 VYRVKGEE
+540 VYRVKGAE
-548 TKPTETT
+548 TKPTET
-555 EPKPTETKPTK
+555 
-566 PKPTETK
+566 
-573 PTEPKPTETKP
+573 
-584 TEPKPTET
+584 
-592 EPTVPKPTETEPTV
+592 
-606 PKPTETEPT
+606 
-615 VPEPTEPEPTQ
+615 EPTQ

-635 PTTEPTSPPTEAA
+635 PATVPTTPPETTVPPTTAPTTPPETTTPPTTAPTTPPTEATTPDPVTPPA
-648 PSEESESSES
+648 ESESGEG

>member
-20 PAAKT
+20 TAAKT
-25 SSDMNTTKSP
+25 SSDVNSTKSP

-91 AVEAVSAAIG
+91 AVEAVSTAIG

-108 MTVTVLDKEL
+108 MTVTVLDKQL

-131 EGAVAAAFRTNT
+131 EGAVAAAFRSGT
-143 AGQDDLNV
+143 AGQDDPQV
-151 DIVPYLN
+151 DIIPYLN
-158 LNADAIRNKIAEFGK
+158 LNTEAIRSKIADFGK

-192 GQKLDVLEVTIG
+192 GQEQDVLEVTVG

-210 SEEAVYQAI
+210 SEEALYQAI

-248 AQHCIEPVSAALDP
+248 AEHCIDAVSAELDP

-273 YRFDLDQAKEALLNS
+273 YRFDLEQAKEALLNS
-288 NPGDVLKFPFMEIQP
+288 QPGDVLKFPFLDIQP

-313 LFRDELSSYE
+313 LFRDELATYE
-323 AYQSSSYNR
+323 AYQGSSSNR

-356 NKALGERTAEKG
+356 NQALGERTADKG
-368 YLGAAS
+368 YKGAAS

-436 KNNTA
+436 KNNTD

-451 GGKVIIKLIGTETK
+451 GGKVTIKLIGTETN

-479 YPKTIEEEVEPGSGH
+479 YPETKEIEVEPGSGH

-508 VQSYKLKYDRE
+508 VQSYKLKYDRDS
-519 TDELISREKESYS
+519 DELISREKESYS
-532 VYSKRDKV
+532 AYSKRDKV
-540 VYRVKGEE
+540 VYRVKGAE
-548 TKPTETT
+548 TKPTET
-555 EPKPTETKPTK
+555 
-566 PKPTETK
+566 
-573 PTEPKPTETKP
+573 
-584 TEPKPTET
+584 
-592 EPTVPKPTETEPTV
+592 
-606 PKPTETEPT
+606 
-615 VPEPTEPEPTQ
+615 EPTQ

-635 PTTEPTSPPTEAA
+635 PATVPTTPPETTVPPTTAPTTPPETTTPPTTAPTTPPTEATTPDPVTPPA
-648 PSEESESSES
+648 ESESGEG

>member
-20 PAAKT
+20 TAAKT
-25 SSDMNTTKSP
+25 SSDVNSTKSP

-91 AVEAVSAAIG
+91 AVEAVSTAIG

-108 MTVTVLDKEL
+108 MTVTVLDKQL

-131 EGAVAAAFRTNT
+131 EGAVAAAFRSST
-143 AGQDDLNV
+143 AGQDDPQV
-151 DIVPYLN
+151 DIIPYLN
-158 LNADAIRNKIAEFGK
+158 LNTEAIRSKIADFGK

-192 GQKLDVLEVTIG
+192 GQEQDVLEVTVG

-210 SEEAVYQAI
+210 SEEALYQAI
-219 RKAYNAHRFTAD
+219 CKAYNAHRFTAD

-248 AQHCIEPVSAALDP
+248 AEHCIDAVSAELDP

-273 YRFDLDQAKEALLNS
+273 YRFDLEQAKEALLNS
-288 NPGDVLKFPFMEIQP
+288 QPGDVLKFPFLDIQP

-313 LFRDELSSYE
+313 LFRDELATYE
-323 AYQSSSYNR
+323 AYQGSSSNR

-356 NKALGERTAEKG
+356 NQALGERTADKG
-368 YLGAAS
+368 YKGAAS

-436 KNNTA
+436 KNNTD

-451 GGKVIIKLIGTETK
+451 GGKVTIKLIGTETK

-479 YPKTIEEEVEPGSGH
+479 YPETKEIEVEPGSGH

-508 VQSYKLKYDRE
+508 VQSYKLKYDRDS
-519 TDELISREKESYS
+519 DELISREKESYS
-532 VYSKRDKV
+532 AYSKRDKV
-540 VYRVKGEE
+540 VYRVKGAE
-548 TKPTETT
+548 TKPTET
-555 EPKPTETKPTK
+555 
-566 PKPTETK
+566 
-573 PTEPKPTETKP
+573 
-584 TEPKPTET
+584 
-592 EPTVPKPTETEPTV
+592 
-606 PKPTETEPT
+606 
-615 VPEPTEPEPTQ
+615 EPTQ

-635 PTTEPTSPPTEAA
+635 PATVPTTPPETTVPPTTAPTTPPETTTPPTTAPTTPPTEATTPDPVTPPA
-648 PSEESESSES
+648 ESESGEG

>member
-20 PAAKT
+20 TAAKT
-25 SSDMNTTKSP
+25 SSDVNSTKSP

-108 MTVTVLDKEL
+108 MTVTVLDKQL

-131 EGAVAAAFRTNT
+131 EGAVAAAFRSGT
-143 AGQDDLNV
+143 AGQDDPQV
-151 DIVPYLN
+151 DIIPYLN
-158 LNADAIRNKIAEFGK
+158 LNTDAIRSKIADFGK

-192 GQKLDVLEVTIG
+192 GQEQDVLEVTVG

-210 SEEAVYQAI
+210 SEEALYQAI

-248 AQHCIEPVSAALDP
+248 AEHCIDAVSAELDP

-273 YRFDLDQAKEALLNS
+273 YRFDLEQAKEALLNS
-288 NPGDVLKFPFMEIQP
+288 QPGDVLKFPFLDIQP

-313 LFRDELSSYE
+313 LFRDELATYE
-323 AYQSSSYNR
+323 AYQGSSSNR

-356 NKALGERTAEKG
+356 NQALGERTADKG
-368 YLGAAS
+368 YKGAAS

-436 KNNTA
+436 KNNTD

-451 GGKVIIKLIGTETK
+451 GGKVTIKLIGTETK

-479 YPKTIEEEVEPGSGH
+479 YPETKEIEVEPGSGH

-508 VQSYKLKYDRE
+508 VQSYKLKYDRDS
-519 TDELISREKESYS
+519 DELISREKESYS
-532 VYSKRDKV
+532 AYSKRDKV
-540 VYRVKGEE
+540 VYRVKGAE
-548 TKPTETT
+548 TKPTET
-555 EPKPTETKPTK
+555 
-566 PKPTETK
+566 
-573 PTEPKPTETKP
+573 
-584 TEPKPTET
+584 
-592 EPTVPKPTETEPTV
+592 
-606 PKPTETEPT
+606 
-615 VPEPTEPEPTQ
+615 EPTQ

-635 PTTEPTSPPTEAA
+635 PATVPTTPPETTVPPTTAPTTPPETTTPPTTAPTTPPTEATTPDPVTPPA
-648 PSEESESSES
+648 ESESGEG

>member
-20 PAAKT
+20 TAAKT
-25 SSDMNTTKSP
+25 SSDVNSTKTP

-108 MTVTVLDKEL
+108 MTVTVLDKQL

-131 EGAVAAAFRTNT
+131 EGAVAAAFRSGT
-143 AGQDDLNV
+143 AGQDDPQV
-151 DIVPYLN
+151 DIIPYLN
-158 LNADAIRNKIAEFGK
+158 LNTEAIRSKIADFGK

-192 GQKLDVLEVTIG
+192 GQEQDVLEVTVG

-210 SEEAVYQAI
+210 SEEALYQAI
-219 RKAYNAHRFTAD
+219 CKAYNAHRFTAD

-248 AQHCIEPVSAALDP
+248 AEHCIDAVSAELDP

-273 YRFDLDQAKEALLNS
+273 YRFDLEQAKEALLNS
-288 NPGDVLKFPFMEIQP
+288 QPGDVLKFPFLDIQP

-313 LFRDELSSYE
+313 LFRDELATYE
-323 AYQSSSYNR
+323 AYQGSSSNR

-356 NKALGERTAEKG
+356 NQALGERTADKG
-368 YLGAAS
+368 YKGAAS

-436 KNNTA
+436 KNNTD

-451 GGKVIIKLIGTETK
+451 GGKVTIKLIGTETK

-479 YPKTIEEEVEPGSGH
+479 YPETKEIEVEPGSGH

-508 VQSYKLKYDRE
+508 VQSYKLKYDRDS
-519 TDELISREKESYS
+519 DEQISREKESYS
-532 VYSKRDKV
+532 AYSKRDKV
-540 VYRVKGEE
+540 VYRVKGAE
-548 TKPTETT
+548 TKPTET
-555 EPKPTETKPTK
+555 
-566 PKPTETK
+566 
-573 PTEPKPTETKP
+573 
-584 TEPKPTET
+584 
-592 EPTVPKPTETEPTV
+592 
-606 PKPTETEPT
+606 
-615 VPEPTEPEPTQ
+615 EPTQ

-635 PTTEPTSPPTEAA
+635 PATVPTTPPETTVPPTTAPTTPPETTTPPTTAPTTPPTEATTPDPVTPPA
-648 PSEESESSES
+648 ESESGEG

>member
-20 PAAKT
+20 TAAKT
-25 SSDMNTTKSP
+25 SSDVNSTKSP

-108 MTVTVLDKEL
+108 MTVTVLDKQL

-131 EGAVAAAFRTNT
+131 EGAVAAAFRSGT
-143 AGQDDLNV
+143 AGQDDPQV
-151 DIVPYLN
+151 DIIPYLN
-158 LNADAIRNKIAEFGK
+158 LNTEAIRSKIADFGK

-192 GQKLDVLEVTIG
+192 GQEQDVLEVTVG

-210 SEEAVYQAI
+210 SEEALYQAI

-248 AQHCIEPVSAALDP
+248 AEHCIDAVSAELDP

-273 YRFDLDQAKEALLNS
+273 YRFDLEQAKEALLNS
-288 NPGDVLKFPFMEIQP
+288 QPGDVLKFPFLDIQP

-313 LFRDELSSYE
+313 LFRDELATYE
-323 AYQSSSYNR
+323 AYQGSSSNR

-356 NKALGERTAEKG
+356 NQALGERTADKG
-368 YLGAAS
+368 YKGAAS

-436 KNNTA
+436 KNNTD

-451 GGKVIIKLIGTETK
+451 GGKVTIKLIGTETN

-479 YPKTIEEEVEPGSGH
+479 YPETKEIEVEPGSGH

-508 VQSYKLKYDRE
+508 VQSYKLKYDRDS
-519 TDELISREKESYS
+519 DELISREKESYS
-532 VYSKRDKV
+532 AYSKRDKV
-540 VYRVKGEE
+540 VYRVKGAE
-548 TKPTETT
+548 TKPTET
-555 EPKPTETKPTK
+555 
-566 PKPTETK
+566 
-573 PTEPKPTETKP
+573 
-584 TEPKPTET
+584 
-592 EPTVPKPTETEPTV
+592 
-606 PKPTETEPT
+606 
-615 VPEPTEPEPTQ
+615 EPTQ

-635 PTTEPTSPPTEAA
+635 PATVPTTPPETTVPPTTTPTTPPETTTPPTTAPTTPPTEATTPDPVTPPA
-648 PSEESESSES
+648 ESESGEG

>member
-9 KFQQKKTQKQT
+9 KFQQKKSPKQA
-20 PAAKT
+20 PAPES
-25 SSDMNTTKSP
+25 SSDLNTAKSS
-35 GRTAVITAVSLCV
+35 GRTAVITAVALCV

-59 FNLGFDIS
+59 FNLGFEIT
-67 LPGKTFSPG
+67 LPGKTLSPG
-76 VTIAGVDVGGLKKSE
+76 VTIAGVDVGGMKKSE

-101 NSYETES
+101 TSYETEAMS
-108 MTVTVLDKEL
+108 VTVLDKEL
-118 LITPADSGASFDV
+118 VITPADSCAVFDV
-131 EGAVAAAFRTNT
+131 EGAVENAFMIGT
-143 AGQDDLNV
+143 ANKEDLKV
-151 DIVPYLN
+151 DIIPYLN
-158 LNADAIRNKIAEFGK
+158 LNTDTIRAKIAEFGK
-173 DFPTEGIP
+173 DFPTDGIP
-181 TGSQILQETVD
+181 TGSQLLKETID
-192 GQKLDVLEVTIG
+192 GQEQDVLEVTIG

-210 SEEAVYQAI
+210 SEEALYQAI
-219 RKAYNAHRFTAD
+219 LKAYNAHRFTTD

-248 AQHCIEPVSAALDP
+248 AEHCTDAVSAELDP

-273 YRFDLDQAKEALLNS
+273 YRFDLEQAKEALLNS
-288 NPGDVLKFPFMEIQP
+288 NPGDVLKFPFVDVQP
-303 DMDTETLKSM
+303 EMDTETLKSM
-313 LFRDELSSYE
+313 LFRDELATYV
-323 AYQSSSYNR
+323 ATQGSSSNR

-338 ACEALNGIILLPG
+338 ACESLNGIILNPG

-356 NKALGERTAEKG
+356 NNALGERTAAKG
-368 YLGAAS
+368 YKGAAS
-374 YLNGETVTTL
+374 YLNGETITTL

-406 VERTCHSY
+406 VERTCHGY

-436 KNNTA
+436 KNNTP

-451 GGKVIIKLIGTETK
+451 GGKVTIKLIGTETK
-465 DYYVKMEYEVLGVS
+465 DYYVDMEYEVLGVS

-519 TDELISREKESYS
+519 TDELISREKEAYS

-548 TKPTETT
+548 TKPTETEPT
-555 EPKPTETKPTK
+555 EPKPTETT
-566 PKPTETK
+566 PTEPK
-573 PTEPKPTETKP
+573 PTEPKPTEPKPTEPKPTEPKPTEPKP

-592 EPTVPKPTETEPTV
+592 EPTE
-606 PKPTETEPT
+606 
-615 VPEPTEPEPTQ
+615 
-626 TTPPETTTP
+626 TTP
-635 PTTEPTSPPTEAA
+635 PTTTAPPATEPTAPPTETTPPEPVTPPPAESE
-648 PSEESESSES
+648 PSEG

>member
-20 PAAKT
+20 TAAKT
-25 SSDMNTTKSP
+25 SSDVNSTKSP

-108 MTVTVLDKEL
+108 MTVTVLDKQL

-131 EGAVAAAFRTNT
+131 EGAVAAAFRSGT
-143 AGQDDLNV
+143 AGQDDPQV
-151 DIVPYLN
+151 DIIPYLN
-158 LNADAIRNKIAEFGK
+158 LNTEAIRSKIADFGK

-192 GQKLDVLEVTIG
+192 GQEQDVLEVTVG

-210 SEEAVYQAI
+210 SEEALYQAI
-219 RKAYNAHRFTAD
+219 CKAYNAHRFTAD

-248 AQHCIEPVSAALDP
+248 AEHCIDAVSAELDP

-273 YRFDLDQAKEALLNS
+273 YRFDLEQAKEALLNS
-288 NPGDVLKFPFMEIQP
+288 QPGDVLKFPFLDIQP

-313 LFRDELSSYE
+313 LFRDELATYE
-323 AYQSSSYNR
+323 AYQGSSSNR

-356 NKALGERTAEKG
+356 NQALGERTADKG
-368 YLGAAS
+368 YKGAAS

-436 KNNTA
+436 KNNTD

-451 GGKVIIKLIGTETK
+451 GGKVTIKLIGTETK

-479 YPKTIEEEVEPGSGH
+479 YPETKEIEVEPGSGH

-508 VQSYKLKYDRE
+508 VQSYKLKYNRDS
-519 TDELISREKESYS
+519 DELISREKESYS
-532 VYSKRDKV
+532 AYSKRDKV
-540 VYRVKGEE
+540 VYRVKGAE
-548 TKPTETT
+548 TKPTET
-555 EPKPTETKPTK
+555 
-566 PKPTETK
+566 
-573 PTEPKPTETKP
+573 
-584 TEPKPTET
+584 
-592 EPTVPKPTETEPTV
+592 
-606 PKPTETEPT
+606 
-615 VPEPTEPEPTQ
+615 EPTQ

-635 PTTEPTSPPTEAA
+635 PATVPTTPPETTVPPTTAPTTPPETTTPPTTAPTTPPTEATTPDPVTPPA
-648 PSEESESSES
+648 ESESGEG

>member
-20 PAAKT
+20 TAAKT
-25 SSDMNTTKSP
+25 SSDVNSTKSP

-108 MTVTVLDKEL
+108 MTVTVLDKQL
-118 LITPADSGASFDV
+118 FITPADSGASFDV
-131 EGAVAAAFRTNT
+131 EGAVAAAFRSGT
-143 AGQDDLNV
+143 AGQDDPQV
-151 DIVPYLN
+151 DIIPYLN
-158 LNADAIRNKIAEFGK
+158 LNTEAIRSKIADFGK

-192 GQKLDVLEVTIG
+192 GQEQDVLEVTVG

-210 SEEAVYQAI
+210 SEEALYQAI

-248 AQHCIEPVSAALDP
+248 AEHCIDAVSAELDP

-273 YRFDLDQAKEALLNS
+273 YRFDLEQAKEALLNS
-288 NPGDVLKFPFMEIQP
+288 QPGDVLKFPFLDIQP

-313 LFRDELSSYE
+313 LFRDELATYE
-323 AYQSSSYNR
+323 AYQGSSSNR

-356 NKALGERTAEKG
+356 NQALGERTADKG
-368 YLGAAS
+368 YKGAAS

-436 KNNTA
+436 KNNTD

-451 GGKVIIKLIGTETK
+451 GGKVTIKLIGTETK

-479 YPKTIEEEVEPGSGH
+479 YPETKEIEVEPGSGH

-508 VQSYKLKYDRE
+508 VQSYKLKYDRDS
-519 TDELISREKESYS
+519 DELISREKESYS
-532 VYSKRDKV
+532 AYSKRDKV
-540 VYRVKGEE
+540 VYRVKGAE
-548 TKPTETT
+548 TKPTET
-555 EPKPTETKPTK
+555 
-566 PKPTETK
+566 
-573 PTEPKPTETKP
+573 
-584 TEPKPTET
+584 
-592 EPTVPKPTETEPTV
+592 
-606 PKPTETEPT
+606 
-615 VPEPTEPEPTQ
+615 EPTQ

-635 PTTEPTSPPTEAA
+635 PATVPTTPPETTVPPTTAPTTPPETTTPPTTAPTTPPTEATTPDPVTPPA
-648 PSEESESSES
+648 ESESGEG